1 MEDDFG
7 LIDIE
12 DLIDD
17 NSSKRL
23 EKTDIKRNIKKEA
36 KKKQYEAK

>member
-36 KKKQYEAK
+36 KKK